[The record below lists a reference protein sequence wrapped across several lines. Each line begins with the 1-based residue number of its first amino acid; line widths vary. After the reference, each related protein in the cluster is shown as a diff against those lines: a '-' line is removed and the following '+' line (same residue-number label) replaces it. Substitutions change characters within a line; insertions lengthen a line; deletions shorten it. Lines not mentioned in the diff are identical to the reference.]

1 MSSSQVHSSATLASR
16 VFQLR
21 HACQRCRDGREHRR
35 EDLGGAVA
43 CVVMRRDDWDHKS
56 KPKMDGSEMGLS
68 TNGVYQKWLFYKF
81 HKGKSNEN
89 MDDDLQ
95 MEGFQDV

>member
-1 MSSSQVHSSATLASR
+1 MPAKDAEMAENIAEKILAER
-16 VFQLR
+16 
-21 HACQRCRDGREHRR
+21 
-35 EDLGGAVA
+35 A

>member
-1 MSSSQVHSSATLASR
+1 
-16 VFQLR
+16 
-21 HACQRCRDGREHRR
+21 
-35 EDLGGAVA
+35 
-43 CVVMRRDDWDHKS
+43 MRRDDWDHKS